1 MYDLLHYVSR
11 VATISGMKLSR
22 EGAISNLK
30 LFFGDAEADYI
41 SVDDIFTNAARSAY
55 SLESNRKWLY
65 NRLTLI
71 RPYGLFEKVNGIQN
85 GVRVTQGLAL
95 TPEGRRAVYGGES
108 VGQGS
113 GVRRHGSALRS
124 VTIQSVRDDVRVLR
138 KMYPEFDVVF
148 DLKLKREDD
157 NSTTDRC

>member
-1 MYDLLHYVSR
+1 MHYISR

-22 EGAISNLK
+22 EGAISNLR
-30 LFFGDAEADYI
+30 LFFGNTEADYV
-41 SVDDIFTNAARSAY
+41 SVDDIFTNAARSEY

-71 RPYGLFEKVNGIQN
+71 KPYGLFEKVNGIKN

-95 TPEGRRAVYGGES
+95 TPEGRRAIYGAEFL
-108 VGQGS
+108 GQGS
-113 GVRRHGSALRS
+113 GMRHDTSTLRR
-124 VTIQSVRDDVRVLR
+124 VTIQSVRDDVKALR
-138 KMYPEFDVVF
+138 KMYPEFDVIF